1 MKKIIVLFICGLS
14 YIPTLSQEG
23 FRFELKIE
31 PNKTYT
37 TQMTTSSQ
45 GLIDIIAEDEFLEQL
60 KANGVESPMKL
71 EQEANITM
79 VSKTGTKDANGAMPA
94 RMSYEKMNS
103 KTTVN
108 GNKVEVPN
116 TLTDTEIVGIYD
128 ADNKFEIDSI
138 IGDNVT
144 EQMRFTL
151 VQTMENIQNQIEF
164 PENEMKI
171 GESFANEIPM
181 SIPVQGMSP
190 MNILVKTTYLLKEV
204 AQGIAHFD
212 LEQEVTLD
220 TEQHQ
225 MKMSASGS
233 GKGKCEY
240 SIETNYLVKYDSE
253 LPMTLSVE
261 MNEMMDMR
269 MQMDTKTAMSTTIE

>member
-1 MKKIIVLFICGLS
+1 MKKIVVLLICGLS
-14 YIPTLSQEG
+14 YIPTLGQEG

-45 GLIDIIAEDEFLEQL
+45 GLIDIIAEDEFLEQM
-60 KANGVESPMKL
+60 KANGVESPMKM

-79 VSKTGTKDANGAMPA
+79 VSRTGAKDVNGAIPA

-103 KTTVN
+103 KTIVN
-108 GNKVEVPN
+108 GNPVEVSN
-116 TLTDTEIVGIYD
+116 TLAGTEIIGTYK
-128 ADNKFEIDSI
+128 ADYRFEIDSI

-151 VQTMENIQNQIEF
+151 SQTIENMQKQIEF
-164 PENEMKI
+164 PENEIKI
-171 GESFANEIPM
+171 GDSFTNEIPM
-181 SIPVQGMSP
+181 SIPVQGMNP
-190 MNILVKTTYLLKEV
+190 MNIVVTTTYLLKDV
-204 AQGIAHFD
+204 TQGMAHFD
-212 LEQEVTLD
+212 LEQDVTLD
-220 TEQHQ
+220 TEQNQ

-240 SIETNYLVKYDSE
+240 SIEANYMVKYDSE
-253 LPMTLSVE
+253 LPMNLSVE
-261 MNEMMDMR
+261 MNEMMGMR
-269 MQMDTKTAMSTTIE
+269 MQMDTKTTMSTTIE